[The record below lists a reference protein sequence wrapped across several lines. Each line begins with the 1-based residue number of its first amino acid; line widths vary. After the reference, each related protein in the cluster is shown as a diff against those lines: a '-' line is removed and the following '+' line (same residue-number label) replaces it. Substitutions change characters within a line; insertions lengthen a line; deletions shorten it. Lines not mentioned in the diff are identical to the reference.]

1 MYKIARFIDVVL
13 ERKRSNCTPGES
25 SHIIQWQICRLFR
38 RPFYSRLANDGGNT
52 VYGELVDG
60 YMSRSGVR
68 VRYNVNIDRSRL
80 EAPTCL
86 TKYSPPR
93 VRPPLS
99 IAILVATTI
108 LIPLRADRERI
119 ITPPSG

>member
-1 MYKIARFIDVVL
+1 MTV
-13 ERKRSNCTPGES
+13 E
-25 SHIIQWQICRLFR
+25 IQ
-38 RPFYSRLANDGGNT
+38 YT
-52 VYGELVDG
+52 VVDG

-68 VRYNVNIDRSRL
+68 RGRYVNIDRSRL

-119 ITPPSG
+119 MSSV